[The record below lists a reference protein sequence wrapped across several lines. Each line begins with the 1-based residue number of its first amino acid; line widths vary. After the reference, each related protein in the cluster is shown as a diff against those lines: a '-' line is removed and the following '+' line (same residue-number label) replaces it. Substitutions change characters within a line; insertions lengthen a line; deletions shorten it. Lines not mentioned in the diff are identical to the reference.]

1 MADDA
6 SEREGR
12 WRMIVGVLLGVIGL
26 ALIIID
32 LWADSLPDWLVDDA
46 SDDD

>member
-1 MADDA
+1 
-6 SEREGR
+6 
-12 WRMIVGVLLGVIGL
+12 MIVGVLFGLVGL

-32 LWADSLPDWLVDDA
+32 LWADALPDWLVDDV

>member
-1 MADDA
+1 
-6 SEREGR
+6 
-12 WRMIVGVLLGVIGL
+12 MIVGVLFGLIGL

-32 LWADSLPDWLVDDA
+32 LWADALPDWLVDDE

>member
-1 MADDA
+1 
-6 SEREGR
+6 
-12 WRMIVGVLLGVIGL
+12 MIGGGLLGLIGL

-32 LWADSLPDWLVDDA
+32 WWADSLPDWLVDDV

>member
-6 SEREGR
+6 SERGGR
-12 WRMIVGVLLGVIGL
+12 WRRIVGVLFGLIGL

-32 LWADSLPDWLVDDA
+32 LWADSLPDWLVDDV
-46 SDDD
+46 SKEE